1 METSFSPAD
10 SILKCRVA
18 SLLGSGIN
26 GNVTIVYSAIK
37 SFYSVASLLGSG
49 INGND
54 LFRVLEGAALW
65 MSLPY

>member
-54 LFRVLEGAALW
+54 LFRVIEALSSPP
-65 MSLPY
+65 SLPY